1 MALRQ
6 RGKRAIGL
14 RSCEVNEKVALLAA
28 DGFAQQSTITAA
40 GASSRGMFV
49 TTPVDH
55 PRSCPEADSGSSKIC
70 DNGSETVRSSSS
82 YFPRINGV
90 SAEGL
95 WGGIRG

>member
-70 DNGSETVRSSSS
+70 DNGSETVHSSSS
-82 YFPRINGV
+82 
-90 SAEGL
+90 
-95 WGGIRG
+95 